1 MADVHIGL
9 IGAGNISETH
19 AAAAGAIKGVRIA
32 AVCGRTREKAERLAV
47 RCGAAAYSDLE
58 RFLQHVPLDLV
69 VIGSPSG
76 LHAEQGI
83 AAARRGLHVLVE
95 KPIDVSTA
103 GADRLIAEAARAG
116 VTLGVIFQDRMKPGV
131 AQLKAIVDGGRL
143 GTPILASARVRW
155 HRPPEYYA
163 ASTWRGTQALDGGG
177 ALMNQAV
184 HTVDLLLWLFGP
196 VRRVFGKVAT
206 RLHAIQVEDT
216 AVAALEFAS
225 GALGTIEAATSA
237 YPGYPRRLEL
247 TGSEG
252 TVMLDGDRLVAADLR
267 KPPTDLVV
275 ESASAAS
282 VAASSPVVADA
293 SAHRAVLE
301 DFLAAIARGTA
312 PCCDGPQGRQSVE
325 VIEAI
330 YRASRANQP
339 VELEVVDNSPGGVVN
354 ASAP

>member
-9 IGAGNISETH
+9 IGAGNISDTH
-19 AAAAGAIKGVRIA
+19 AAAAAAIDGVRVA
-32 AVCGRTREKAERLAV
+32 AVCGHTREKADRLAT
-47 RCGAAAYSDLE
+47 RFGAAAYTELD
-58 RFLQHVPLDLV
+58 RFLAHVPLDLV

-83 AAARRGLHVLVE
+83 AAARRGLHVLME
-95 KPIDVSTA
+95 KPIDISTT

-116 VTLGVIFQDRMKPGV
+116 VTLGVIFQDRLKPGV
-131 AQLKAIVDGGRL
+131 ARLKAIVESGRL

-155 HRPPEYYA
+155 YRPPEYYA
-163 ASTWRGTQALDGGG
+163 SSTWRGTQALDGGG
-177 ALMNQAV
+177 ARMNQGV

-196 VRRVFGKVAT
+196 VRRVFGKIAT
-206 RLHAIQVEDT
+206 RLHAIEVEDT
-216 AVAALEFAS
+216 AVAALEFAN

-237 YPGYPRRLEL
+237 YPGYPRRIEL

-252 TVMLDGDRLVAADLR
+252 TVMLDGDHLVAVDLR
-267 KPPTDLVV
+267 GEPPADFVS
-275 ESASAAS
+275 EPSSPAS

-312 PCCDGPQGRQSVE
+312 PCCDGPQGRRSVE

-330 YRASRANQP
+330 YRASRNNQP
-339 VELEVVDNSPGGVVN
+339 VELQVES
-354 ASAP
+354 